1 MPIPKIK
8 EGESEKDFIP
18 RCVRSIIDEY
28 DQNQALGICY
38 SQLRQKMSESEEKF
52 VLTPRKNENRGAY
65 LTRCSRNAKMKSQSP
80 NLKERMADCLNA
92 FNAYYKYWAKIEE
105 FGDIPK
111 DSVLGMCITK
121 EKARGLS
128 YQEAY
133 ARCATKSV
141 SPNVAVVL
149 AEVMDIYG
157 FKPKHFDICPG
168 AQELFK
174 HFVEMPLEDDTIGMV
189 RSAALIADTI
199 FEMEKESIE
208 TESATQE
215 MVDEA
220 SILLQDFKDIIHEI
234 DEETGMVHDVSFM
247 DGHIVKIKEYL
258 YDDLIEEPVEF

>member
-1 MPIPKIK
+1 MPVPKPK

-128 YQEAY
+128 YQDAY

-141 SPNVAVVL
+141 SPS
-149 AEVMDIYG
+149 G
-157 FKPKHFDICPG
+157 
-168 AQELFK
+168 
-174 HFVEMPLEDDTIGMV
+174 TI
-189 RSAALIADTI
+189 
-199 FEMEKESIE
+199 
-208 TESATQE
+208 
-215 MVDEA
+215 
-220 SILLQDFKDIIHEI
+220 
-234 DEETGMVHDVSFM
+234 SFQ
-247 DGHIVKIKEYL
+247 
-258 YDDLIEEPVEF
+258 DDLIEEPVIFEGPTSIDFDDTLSTERGQELAKKLIASGVDLHIVTRRGSDENAEVEKIAELVGIPKSKIHYTNGELKWKTLETLGISKHIDNNPDEISAIEDNTDIEAVKFKKI